1 MNTTPSNTSTSKT
14 NDSIQ
19 CKLADLETM
28 SVGRLLWRYSLPA
41 VTGMVVVS
49 LYNVIDRIFIGQG
62 VGPEA
67 ISGLA
72 ITFPVMN
79 LATAFGV
86 LIGAGASARISIM
99 LGAKRLDRAQL
110 ILGNAL
116 TLTLLIATIYV
127 CCFGIFLKDILVAF
141 GASAQTLPYAYDFM
155 LYLIPGLLLTN
166 LTFSF
171 NNIQRASGYPRRAMI
186 TMLLS
191 ALANLILAPIFIFW
205 LDLGI
210 KGAAIATDLS
220 MLGAM
225 VFVMLHF
232 VDKRSTVH
240 FRRGTFHL
248 DRSVVVSIISIGAA
262 PALVNAAACLINFL
276 INAELVKRGGDMAV
290 GAAGIFSTVT
300 QLVVMV
306 VLGIC
311 QGMQP
316 IVGYNYGAG
325 KLHRLKHTYWLAVGA
340 STALCVLGSAVGL
353 LFPGLI
359 ARVFTVDTELIQVTA
374 NALSHALLAFSLAGF
389 QIVSTNFFQSIGQVG
404 KSIFLGLS
412 RQVIFLIPML
422 LTLPSLWGL
431 NGVWLSFPMSD
442 ISATVITAIF
452 IIVQFRTLDRAN
464 NDNNMTARP

>member
-1 MNTTPSNTSTSKT
+1 MHSHDNNHQHDSTQGNLT
-14 NDSIQ
+14 
-19 CKLADLETM
+19 DLGTM
-28 SVGRLLWRYSLPA
+28 SVGKLLWRYSLPA
-41 VTGMVVVS
+41 VAGMVVVS

-86 LIGAGASARISIM
+86 LVGAGASSRISIM
-99 LGAKRLDRAQL
+99 LGARRHDQAQL
-110 ILGNAL
+110 LLGNAL
-116 TLTLLIATIYV
+116 TLTLIIATVYV
-127 CCFGIFLKDILVAF
+127 CCFGIFLKDILIAF
-141 GASAQTLPYAYDFM
+141 GASAKTLPYAYDFM
-155 LYLIPGLLLTN
+155 IFLLPGLLLTN

-186 TMLLS
+186 TMMLS
-191 ALANLILAPIFIFW
+191 ALANLILAPIFIFM

-210 KGAAIATDLS
+210 RGAAIATDLS

-225 VFVMLHF
+225 IFVMRHF

-240 FRRGTFHL
+240 FTSGTYRL
-248 DRSVVVSIISIGAA
+248 RWSVVLSIISIGAA

-276 INAELVKRGGDMAV
+276 INAELVRRGGDMAV
-290 GAAGIFSTVT
+290 GAAGIFSTYT
-300 QLVVMV
+300 QLIVMV

-325 KLHRLKHTYWLAVGA
+325 NLHRLKRTYWLAVGS
-340 STALCVLGSAVGL
+340 STALCVAGSAAGL
-353 LFPGLI
+353 LMPSVI
-359 ARVFTVDTELIQVTA
+359 ARIFTVDAELIYVTA
-374 NALSHALLAFSLAGF
+374 RGLSLALLAFAVVGF
-389 QIVSTNFFQSIGQVG
+389 QIVSTNFFQSLGQVS

-412 RQVIFLIPML
+412 RQVIFLIPL
-422 LTLPSLWGL
+422 LLILPKYLGL
-431 NGVWLSFPMSD
+431 NGVWLSFPAGD
-442 ISATVITAIF
+442 LCATVVTAVM
-452 IIVQFRTLDRAN
+452 IIWQFRQLDRHR
-464 NDNNMTARP
+464 TA